1 MIDDSALYQAGVRT
15 SEPSTVAD
23 AAVLAKQGPG
33 FVLLALSEPNAEEI
47 KQLAVTF
54 DLPPLAVE
62 DGLEG
67 RSCRRPATTL
77 PADRLALTDGPAAS

>member
-1 MIDDSALYQAGVRT
+1 V

-33 FVLLALSEPNAEEI
+33 FVLLALSEPNAEEL
-47 KQLAVTF
+47 KELAVTF

-67 RSCRRPATTL
+67 HQRPKLKTAAT
-77 PADRLALTDGPAAS
+77 ACSWS

>member
-1 MIDDSALYQAGVRT
+1 V

-33 FVLLALSEPNAEEI
+33 FVLLALSEPNAEEL
-47 KQLAVTF
+47 KELAVTF
-54 DLPPLAVE
+54 DLPPLAV

-67 RSCRRPATTL
+67 HQRPKLKTAAT
-77 PADRLALTDGPAAS
+77 ACSWS